1 MKKVKCT
8 ECKGKYF
15 TATLDLEKKV
25 IRLTCYDC
33 SSLFRFRLGV

>member
-8 ECKGKYF
+8 ECNGRHF
-15 TATLDLEKKV
+15 TAKLDLEKKV
-25 IRLTCYDC
+25 MRLTCHDC